1 MKKLLFLVLALFLV
15 PIVSAQL
22 EISDKIVKNTR
33 ECATR
38 KMTDE
43 EKIKYCCK

>member
-22 EISDKIVKNTR
+22 EISDKIIKNTIVP
-33 ECATR
+33 
-38 KMTDE
+38 DE
-43 EKIKYCCK
+43 SASYTIYIKNIC